1 MSPGELRRRVSP
13 LRPRTCVGTDA
24 VIKARGGPHGQG
36 ASEGLLSY
44 GADECTVHTM
54 EDDPR
59 PARSQSRLPFLQTGN
74 YCSVAFC
81 SNRHEA
87 VSRRVTQQVL
97 RSVILRLRYAHE
109 RRCSAV
115 ETPTRGFPEL
125 GALLAA
131 AGRGVPPPRA
141 PRRGS
146 RTWSRRV
153 RGAVPQV
160 QLQHGAAVLCGHSAA
175 TSTSF
180 LKNNDKGI

>member
-44 GADECTVHTM
+44 GADECTVHSM

-59 PARSQSRLPFLQTGN
+59 PARGQSRLPFLQTGN

-109 RRCSAV
+109 RCCSAV

-131 AGRGVPPPRA
+131 AGRGVPPPRVTYLVA
-141 PRRGS
+141 ACAWRRPPGPAAARRR
-146 RTWSRRV
+146 RTLRTQRRHV
-153 RGAVPQV
+153 NKFFKEQ
-160 QLQHGAAVLCGHSAA
+160 
-175 TSTSF
+175 
-180 LKNNDKGI
+180 